1 MGVMNV
7 VKDII
12 TGDCTFDRKNEIEYQ
27 AHQASNWI
35 STKLEKLTDCD
46 WDEAV
51 FELED
56 HRQAK
61 NKYENKISL
70 HDLLFGGSK

>member
-1 MGVMNV
+1 MGVMNL

-12 TGDCTFDRKNEIEYQ
+12 TGDCTFDRKNEIKYQ

-51 FELED
+51 FE
-56 HRQAK
+56 
-61 NKYENKISL
+61 
-70 HDLLFGGSK
+70 